1 MLISCQTLLW
11 ILFQIWDKLITDTMI
26 DNVESKIENLR
37 LLECSLKNRSFWKLV
52 ISLET
57 YMKQRQ

>member
-37 LLECSLKNRSFWKLV
+37 LLECSLKNRSF
-52 ISLET
+52 
-57 YMKQRQ
+57 